1 MENGSCDSGVVREID
16 ASGNPMK
23 NVHETAAVMPAQSDA
38 APCPTCGPQASPPS
52 YIYAIGRVECRC
64 PSPSLAKELGQATS
78 RAGTT
83 GLTDQQ
89 ALQKVLGD
97 RQNRYLVRQQC
108 WVFSVQGLETYILA
122 PRDPADYDLLIQ
134 CIRWSPA
141 ATDLDVVIGVRGPMA
156 PATACNGLVLPLVI
170 FDQLYS
176 FSRDELMKS
185 VPRPDAEPAET
196 FTPAVGEVFDRIM
209 AQSDNAGAS
218 DAHRALNYLA
228 MRYPAI
234 YATAASAYAG
244 NSSLSMVS
252 VKPSPLSQAR
262 NVVEVIFSYTNR
274 TTDVTQKYFTRVDVT
289 EEFPFLVTK
298 MAPYY
303 DCLA

>member
-1 MENGSCDSGVVREID
+1 MENGSCDTGVVQEID
-16 ASGNPMK
+16 VTANPMK
-23 NVHETAAVMPAQSDA
+23 NVQGTAAVMSAQSDA
-38 APCPTCGPQASPPS
+38 VPCPTCAPQASPPS
-52 YIYAIGRVECRC
+52 YIYAIGRVDCRC

-78 RAGTT
+78 RAGTA

-89 ALQKVLGD
+89 ALQKVFSD
-97 RQNRYLVRQQC
+97 RQNRYLARQQC
-108 WVFSVQGLETYILA
+108 WVFTVQGLETYILA

-134 CIRWSPA
+134 SVRSSPA

-156 PATACNGLVLPLVI
+156 PASACNGLVLPLVI

-176 FSRDELMKS
+176 FSREELIAS
-185 VPRPDAEPAET
+185 VPRPDTEPAET
-196 FTPAVGEVFDRIM
+196 FVPAVGEVFDRIM

-244 NSSLSMVS
+244 NSSLSMVG
-252 VKPSPLSQAR
+252 VKPSPLSQGR
-262 NVVEVIFSYTNR
+262 NIVEVIFAYRNR
-274 TTDVTQKYFTRVDVT
+274 TTDVTQQYFARVDVT
-289 EEFPFLVTK
+289 EEFPFLFSK
-298 MAPYY
+298 MSAYY
-303 DCLA
+303 DCLT